1 MKLQHQNQQNEIS
14 MPMAQQADNKQGIYN
29 KNNSHASQQPGSS
42 SSGYISMYS
51 KPYTTKSR
59 RNLNNGQQ
67 PIWLFLK
74 IPNTNIRLFYAFYL

>member
-51 KPYTTKSR
+51 
-59 RNLNNGQQ
+59 
-67 PIWLFLK
+67 
-74 IPNTNIRLFYAFYL
+74 TNINRKYILFRIRKKNKKQYVLFRIGYKN